1 MIVARVAVVVVMIMS
16 IVGVM
21 VVAVVGI
28 MVMAVVVMVF
38 VSMVVVAAS
47 HSSSVRLKRKLCP
60 RYSTKY
66 SVHEFLCSQ
75 PSGFHPEENRQQFVD
90 DCNRTEI
97 GPKNTNSHLN
107 GGHSPNQ
114 RIKLVAVRVVL
125 VIVTLV
131 GIMYVIRLIPMMFV
145 LVALVLIV
153 VVRSACHRNLP
164 FKAVL
169 PLTSSLLRPQNECM
183 ASLS

>member
-28 MVMAVVVMVF
+28 MVMAVVGIMVMAVVVMVF
-38 VSMVVVAAS
+38 VSMVFVAAS
-47 HSSSVRLKRKLCP
+47 HSSSVPLKRKLCP

-66 SVHEFLCSQ
+66 SVHEFLFSQ

-97 GPKNTNSHLN
+97 GPKSTNSHLN

-114 RIKLVAVRVVL
+114 RMELVAVRVVF
-125 VIVTLV
+125 VIVAFM
-131 GIMYVIRLIPMMFV
+131 GIMHVIRLVPVMFV
-145 LVALVLIV
+145 LITLMLIV
-153 VVRSACHRNLP
+153 VMCCACHCNL
-164 FKAVL
+164 L
-169 PLTSSLLRPQNECM
+169 
-183 ASLS
+183 